1 MRIAIGADHAGFQLK
16 EALIKGVLAP
26 YEVLDLGTHSP
37 HEPVDYPEYAFAVAE
52 AVAEERAEYGI
63 LVCGTGIGM
72 AMAAARIPGIRAA
85 TCTNVFMARMARATT
100 TPTYYALGV
109 GSSGLGWRRRSCVS
123 SLPPRSRAG
132 VTPVVWRS
140 SLEDPK
146 GGGDGDGIGGNPQQT
161 PR

>member
-85 TCTNVFMARMARATT
+85 TCTNVFMARMARAHNNANVLCLGGRVLGIGLAEEIVRVFLT
-100 TPTYYALGV
+100 TPFEGGRHARRLALIFG
-109 GSSGLGWRRRSCVS
+109 GPQRR
-123 SLPPRSRAG
+123 G
-132 VTPVVWRS
+132 
-140 SLEDPK
+140 
-146 GGGDGDGIGGNPQQT
+146 
-161 PR
+161 

>member
-16 EALIKGVLAP
+16 EALIEGVLAP

-85 TCTNVFMARMARATT
+85 TCTNVFMARMARAHNNANVLCLGGRVLGIGLAEEIVRVFLT
-100 TPTYYALGV
+100 TPFEGGRHARRLALIFG
-109 GSSGLGWRRRSCVS
+109 GPQRR
-123 SLPPRSRAG
+123 G
-132 VTPVVWRS
+132 
-140 SLEDPK
+140 
-146 GGGDGDGIGGNPQQT
+146 
-161 PR
+161 

>member
-37 HEPVDYPEYAFAVAE
+37 HQPVDYPEYAFAVAE

-85 TCTNVFMARMARATT
+85 TCTNVFMARMARAHNNANVLCLGGRVLGIGLAEEIVRVFLT
-100 TPTYYALGV
+100 TPFEGGRHARRLALIFG
-109 GSSGLGWRRRSCVS
+109 GPQRR
-123 SLPPRSRAG
+123 G
-132 VTPVVWRS
+132 
-140 SLEDPK
+140 
-146 GGGDGDGIGGNPQQT
+146 
-161 PR
+161 

>member
-1 MRIAIGADHAGFQLK
+1 IGADHAGFQLK

-37 HEPVDYPEYAFAVAE
+37 HQPVDYPEYAFAVAE

-85 TCTNVFMARMARATT
+85 TCTNVFMARMARAHNNANVLCLGGRVLGIGLAEEIVRVFLT
-100 TPTYYALGV
+100 TPFEGGRHARRLALIFG
-109 GSSGLGWRRRSCVS
+109 GPQRR
-123 SLPPRSRAG
+123 G
-132 VTPVVWRS
+132 
-140 SLEDPK
+140 
-146 GGGDGDGIGGNPQQT
+146 
-161 PR
+161 

>member
-72 AMAAARIPGIRAA
+72 AMAAARVPGIRPA
-85 TCTNVFMARMARATT
+85 TCTNVFMARMARAHNNANVLCLGGRVLGIGLAEEIVRVFLT
-100 TPTYYALGV
+100 TPFEGGRHA
-109 GSSGLGWRRRSCVS
+109 RRLARIF
-123 SLPPRSRAG
+123 
-132 VTPVVWRS
+132 
-140 SLEDPK
+140 
-146 GGGDGDGIGGNPQQT
+146 GGPQ
-161 PR
+161 RRG

>member
-1 MRIAIGADHAGFQLK
+1 VRIAIGADHAGFQLK

-37 HEPVDYPEYAFAVAE
+37 HQPVDYPEYAFAVAE

-85 TCTNVFMARMARATT
+85 TCTNVFMARMARAHNNANVLCLGGRVLGIGLAEEIVRVFLT
-100 TPTYYALGV
+100 TPFEGGRHARRLALIFG
-109 GSSGLGWRRRSCVS
+109 GPQRR
-123 SLPPRSRAG
+123 G
-132 VTPVVWRS
+132 
-140 SLEDPK
+140 
-146 GGGDGDGIGGNPQQT
+146 
-161 PR
+161 

>member
-85 TCTNVFMARMARATT
+85 TCTSVFMARMARAHNNANVLCLGGRVLGIGLAEEIVRVFLT
-100 TPTYYALGV
+100 TPFEGGRHARRLALIFG
-109 GSSGLGWRRRSCVS
+109 GPQRR
-123 SLPPRSRAG
+123 G
-132 VTPVVWRS
+132 
-140 SLEDPK
+140 
-146 GGGDGDGIGGNPQQT
+146 
-161 PR
+161 

>member
-52 AVAEERAEYGI
+52 AVAGERAEYGI

-85 TCTNVFMARMARATT
+85 TCTNVFMARMARAHNNANVLCLGGRVLGIGLAEEIVRVFLT
-100 TPTYYALGV
+100 TPFEGGRHARRLALIFG
-109 GSSGLGWRRRSCVS
+109 GPQRR
-123 SLPPRSRAG
+123 G
-132 VTPVVWRS
+132 
-140 SLEDPK
+140 
-146 GGGDGDGIGGNPQQT
+146 
-161 PR
+161 

>member
-1 MRIAIGADHAGFQLK
+1 VRIAIGADHAGFQLK

-85 TCTNVFMARMARATT
+85 TCTNVFMARMARAHNNANVLCLGGRVLGIGLAEEIVRVFLT
-100 TPTYYALGV
+100 TPFEGGRHARRLALIFG
-109 GSSGLGWRRRSCVS
+109 GPQRR
-123 SLPPRSRAG
+123 G
-132 VTPVVWRS
+132 
-140 SLEDPK
+140 
-146 GGGDGDGIGGNPQQT
+146 
-161 PR
+161 

>member
-37 HEPVDYPEYAFAVAE
+37 HQPVDYPEYAFAVAE

-72 AMAAARIPGIRAA
+72 AWAAARIPGIRAA
-85 TCTNVFMARMARATT
+85 TCTNVFMARMARAHNNANVLCLGGRVLGIGLAEEIVRVFLT
-100 TPTYYALGV
+100 TPFEGGRHARRLALIFG
-109 GSSGLGWRRRSCVS
+109 GPQRR
-123 SLPPRSRAG
+123 G
-132 VTPVVWRS
+132 
-140 SLEDPK
+140 
-146 GGGDGDGIGGNPQQT
+146 
-161 PR
+161 

>member
-1 MRIAIGADHAGFQLK
+1 VRIAIGADHAGFQLK

-85 TCTNVFMARMARATT
+85 TCTNVFMARMARAHNHANVLCLGGRVLGIGLAEEIVRVFLT
-100 TPTYYALGV
+100 TPFEGGRHARRLALIFG
-109 GSSGLGWRRRSCVS
+109 GPQRR
-123 SLPPRSRAG
+123 G
-132 VTPVVWRS
+132 
-140 SLEDPK
+140 
-146 GGGDGDGIGGNPQQT
+146 
-161 PR
+161 